1 MKYRKLA
8 VAVACVGLTVGMAST
23 GLYAADP
30 STPPTG
36 TPAAKA
42 KHPEMHRAL
51 HSLRKARL
59 VLQTAPHDFAGH
71 RKMAM
76 LSTEEAVEEV
86 LAGLKLE
93 NDVPPPPATPPTVP
107 VPKVEDKAEARKQ
120 LREARGIL
128 QTAEAEL
135 KKSAHNFGGHRIK
148 ALELAQQAIK
158 EIDEGLVA
166 SK

>member
-8 VAVACVGLTVGMAST
+8 VAVECVGLTVGTASS

-30 STPPTG
+30 PTPPTG
-36 TPAAKA
+36 IPAPTA
-42 KHPEMHRAL
+42 KHQEMHRAL

-59 VLQTAPHDFAGH
+59 ALQTAPHDFSGH
-71 RKMAM
+71 RKMAI
-76 LSTEEAVEEV
+76 LSTEEAVEQV

-93 NDVPPPPATPPTVP
+93 NDIPAPPATPPTVP
-107 VPKVEDKAEARKQ
+107 VPKAQDKAEARKQ

-148 ALELAQQAIK
+148 ALKLTQQAIK

>member
-59 VLQTAPHDFAGH
+59 ALQTAAPDFAGH
-71 RKMAM
+71 RKMA
-76 LSTEEAVEEV
+76 LQSTEDAVEQV
-86 LAGLKLE
+86 LAGLKFE
-93 NDVPPPPATPPTVP
+93 NDLPAPPATPPAVP

-135 KKSAHNFGGHRIK
+135 RKSARDFDGHRVK
-148 ALELAQQAIK
+148 AVALTQEAIK
-158 EIDEGLVA
+158 HIDEGLA
-166 SK
+166 ATK